1 MVFHA
6 CRPCVPSFSLSR
18 RGVCACTSPRPPA
31 QRCGS
36 PLWVPKSVGRL
47 AQHAARPPCAV
58 LATAGRPRVAR
69 LYVVGLCPTTRL
81 GVSRVALRSP
91 RVETELTDVSSHPRT
106 PVPLRCAKGG
116 CGRVKF
122 SKATGDAS
130 ESSALEP
137 IKRLLSFSISSL
149 SLYASPGPP
158 THPHPTRNYHSPH
171 HPAAPPSRRKDNC
184 RGRMCKPT
192 HPPRRSAMPGQFL
205 GQVTLRVCLLNVCQ
219 VGTPLG
225 PPERH
230 KMNSR
235 PFREFLRGFAS
246 LLAREEA
253 GPRLVSSGP
262 FPRTRVIP
270 AFPHFS

>member
-1 MVFHA
+1 MHA
-6 CRPCVPSFSLSR
+6 WRCPQKGARCTPAVR
-18 RGVCACTSPRPPA
+18 CAFDA
-31 QRCGS
+31 CGS
-36 PLWVPKSVGRL
+36 FPPRYPASEPFCRGSLPVDAPRRL
-47 AQHAARPPCAV
+47 
-58 LATAGRPRVAR
+58 AGRPA
-69 LYVVGLCPTTRL
+69 T
-81 GVSRVALRSP
+81 SRG
-91 RVETELTDVSSHPRT
+91 ETELTDVSPHPRA
-106 PVPLRCAKGG
+106 PVPLRCVKGG
-116 CGRVKF
+116 CGREKF
-122 SKATGDAS
+122 SRPQETRSRAARLS
-130 ESSALEP
+130 QSSAYS
-137 IKRLLSFSISSL
+137 LLSLSL

-235 PFREFLRGFAS
+235 PLREFLRGYAS

-270 AFPHFS
+270 AFPPFLSLRQAGGLRLRTSSPSEPSPACPLVFRAFSPLR

>member
-1 MVFHA
+1 MPSTHA
-6 CRPCVPSFSLSR
+6 GHSR
-18 RGVCACTSPRPPA
+18 LG
-31 QRCGS
+31 CGS
-36 PLWVPKSVGRL
+36 FPPQYPASEPFCRGSLPVDAPRRL
-47 AQHAARPPCAV
+47 
-58 LATAGRPRVAR
+58 AGRPA
-69 LYVVGLCPTTRL
+69 T
-81 GVSRVALRSP
+81 SRG
-91 RVETELTDVSSHPRT
+91 ETELTDVSPHPRA
-106 PVPLRCAKGG
+106 PVPLRCVKGG

-122 SKATGDAS
+122 SRPQETRSRAARLS
-130 ESSALEP
+130 QSSAYS
-137 IKRLLSFSISSL
+137 LLSL

-230 KMNSR
+230 KTNSR

-270 AFPHFS
+270 AFPPFLSLRQAGGLRLRTSSPSEPSPASWLFEPPMFLR